1 MKRKVIRVDN
11 FSGCTLEDVDVGE
24 SWESWNAAIGART
37 GQIVPAVSAGHFS
50 ETLAVL
56 AISGSGKELWCDEE
70 ALLTERPLNPIA
82 SLIADQAIFGDVI
95 VFEEGDI
102 T

>member
-1 MKRKVIRVDN
+1 MKRKVIRVN
-11 FSGCTLEDVDVGE
+11 GTLEDVDVGE
-24 SWESWNAAIGART
+24 GWESWNAAIGARV
-37 GQIVPAVSAGHFS
+37 GQIVRADSLENFFYGPYS
-50 ETLAVL
+50 EYCD
-56 AISGSGKELWCDEE
+56 KELWCDEE

-95 VFEEGDI
+95 VFEQGDI